1 LRIGTVLSFILG
13 FGLYGSTF
21 IIPIYT
27 QSILGW
33 TALQAGALMIPS
45 AVATAVMM
53 PFIGKLIAKGVKQQ
67 YLVSL
72 GFFIFFI
79 YSFWG
84 YKLLTPDTGEA
95 NFFWMLIVR
104 GLGLSL
110 LFIPITTL
118 SLSTLKGK
126 EIGQGASFTG
136 MMRQLGG
143 SFGIAL
149 ITTFIT
155 NSSAKY
161 VANLANHLDAN
172 DWEVQQRI
180 SQLKTGF
187 MIKGMTPDVALQSA
201 YKSLQY
207 SIQKQAAVLSYMDV
221 FLYLGILFLICIPIM
236 LFTKQRKSKE
246 KIDISSAMH

>member
-1 LRIGTVLSFILG
+1 MGKKILFILG

-27 QSILGW
+27 QGVLGW

-45 AVATAVMM
+45 AIATAIMM
-53 PFIGKLIAKGVKQQ
+53 PFIGKLISKGVKQQ
-67 YLVSL
+67 YLVSI

-84 YKLLTPDTGEA
+84 YKILTPDTGKDD
-95 NFFWMLIVR
+95 FFWMLIVR
-104 GLGLSL
+104 GMGLGL

-118 SLSTLKGK
+118 ALSTLKGQ

-149 ITTFIT
+149 ITTFISNQT
-155 NSSAKY
+155 TKHAAYLSEHMHSY
-161 VANLANHLDAN
+161 DLD
-172 DWEVQQRI
+172 VQQRI
-180 SQLKTGF
+180 SGLQATF
-187 MIKGMTPDVALQSA
+187 MGKGMTSDAALEAA
-201 YKSLQY
+201 YKILDLSVL
-207 SIQKQAAVLSYMDV
+207 KQASVMAYMDV
-221 FLYLGILFLICIPIM
+221 FLYLGLMFLLCIPFV
-236 LFTKQRKSKE
+236 LFVKQKKGRE
-246 KIDISSAMH
+246 PIDVSEAVH